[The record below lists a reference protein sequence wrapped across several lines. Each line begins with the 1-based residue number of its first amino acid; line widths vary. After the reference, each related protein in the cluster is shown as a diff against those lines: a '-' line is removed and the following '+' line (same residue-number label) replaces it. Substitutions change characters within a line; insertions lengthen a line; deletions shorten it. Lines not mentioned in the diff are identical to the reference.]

1 MNDFKIEVQME
12 EVGSVTFDQPEKALA
27 GTRTASGIRVYLP
40 ASVTLSALRL
50 DPSPLLFENL
60 KATLSAS
67 GIEIGV
73 ARYSDA
79 IRTPRSKLP
88 IQLVWDLT
96 LQAFAVY
103 ESIRAGGEPQFD
115 VLLRGDIRYILPGQ
129 GWKEAC
135 SIASPFTQP
144 GFIKYS
150 RDAWTK
156 MLRELKVQDTV
167 LVEIPFPS
175 DPPNGWEPVWH
186 ALRDARDSFDTGGS
200 TGWKNCVTA
209 VRLALEEWRK
219 IEQEDKGLADT
230 QARTK
235 IQRIDN
241 LRWHLIQLAHYAAH
255 TKADEW
261 TRDDALLALSTLS
274 ALLAVR
280 KP

>member
-1 MNDFKIEVQME
+1 
-12 EVGSVTFDQPEKALA
+12 
-27 GTRTASGIRVYLP
+27 
-40 ASVTLSALRL
+40 
-50 DPSPLLFENL
+50 
-60 KATLSAS
+60 
-67 GIEIGV
+67 
-73 ARYSDA
+73 
-79 IRTPRSKLP
+79 
-88 IQLVWDLT
+88 
-96 LQAFAVY
+96 
-103 ESIRAGGEPQFD
+103 
-115 VLLRGDIRYILPGQ
+115 
-129 GWKEAC
+129 
-135 SIASPFTQP
+135 
-144 GFIKYS
+144 
-150 RDAWTK
+150 
-156 MLRELKVQDTV
+156 
-167 LVEIPFPS
+167 
-175 DPPNGWEPVWH
+175 VWH

>member
-1 MNDFKIEVQME
+1 ME
-12 EVGSVTFDQPEKALA
+12 DVGSVTFDQPEKALA
-27 GTRTASGIRVYLP
+27 GTRTASGFRVYLP
-40 ASVTLSALRL
+40 ASVTFRALQQ
-50 DPSPLLFENL
+50 DPSPLVLENL

-73 ARYSDA
+73 ARYSNA
-79 IRTPRSKLP
+79 IRTPRQNLP

-103 ESIRAGGEPQFD
+103 ESIRAGGEPQFH
-115 VLLRGDIRYILPGQ
+115 VMLTGDIRYVLAGQ

-135 SIASPFTQP
+135 SIASPFTQH

-150 RDAWTK
+150 RDAWTT

-167 LVEIPFPS
+167 LIEIPFPS
-175 DPPNGWEPVWH
+175 DPPSGWEPVWH
-186 ALRDARDSFDTGGS
+186 ALRDALDSFDTGGS
-200 TGWKNCVTA
+200 TGWKNCVA
-209 VRLALEEWRK
+209 SVRLALEEWRN
-219 IEQEDKGLADT
+219 IEKEDQGPNDLKS
-230 QARTK
+230 RTRV
-235 IQRIDN
+235 QRMDA
-241 LRWHLIQLAHYAAH
+241 LRWTFMQYAHFAPH
-255 TKADEW
+255 TRADEW